1 MLKINSNKY
10 FFLFLLE
17 NRRFTVVL
25 AQQAEHVVAV
35 DFIERFI
42 EKNRELNSHLN
53 NIDFVHGD
61 VTKLKFEEHQ

>member
-1 MLKINSNKY
+1 M
-10 FFLFLLE
+10 
-17 NRRFTVVL
+17 VL